1 MKTPF
6 GRHIVQSV
14 IVLMGTLL
22 FGLGIQ
28 LQLFSGAG
36 VDPLTMF
43 EEGVGR
49 RLGLPTGTITLSVN
63 CVVLVIALIL
73 NRRRIWIGTIINV
86 MVGPSVNFFAW
97 LMETMG
103 MTSPE
108 SWPVK
113 IMFSLV
119 GVFACGFG
127 AAIYMLPDYGVGVID
142 VMMIYFS
149 EKLHLPYAPVRVV
162 MDGTS
167 GVIGLF
173 LGGTLGIGTIFGTFG
188 IGIVLDYCHRWLRK
202 LFGAKIPQG
211 REGIL
216 LAG

>member
-1 MKTPF
+1 MRAPL
-6 GRHIVQSV
+6 GRHLAQSAL
-14 IVLMGTLL
+14 VLAGTLL

-63 CVVLVIALIL
+63 CVVLVFALLL
-73 NRRRIWIGTIINV
+73 NRRRVWIGTIINV
-86 MVGPSVNFFAW
+86 LGGPSVNFFAW
-97 LMETMG
+97 AMDTLG
-103 MTSPE
+103 MISPDT
-108 SWPVK
+108 WPEK
-113 IMFSLV
+113 ILFSLL

-127 AAIYMLPDYGVGVID
+127 AAVYMLPDYGVGVID

-149 EKLHLPYAPVRVV
+149 EKLHLPYAPVRIV
-162 MDGTS
+162 MDTTS

-173 LGGTLGIGTIFGTFG
+173 LGGTLGIGTVFGAFG

-202 LFGAKIPQG
+202 SFGYRVPQG
-211 REGIL
+211 RDGVYQT
-216 LAG
+216 